1 MNYYELR
8 GYVLMI
14 RLNKNTISTVKFPFF
29 HILLFLI
36 ISTFLFLPAQA
47 QTYDPNLNW
56 QVLEGQHFSV
66 IFPGKSP
73 IELPFEYQQ
82 IAIKVAEIAEETY
95 QKITPRFGQSFN
107 QNKKIKIILEDFS
120 DSVYGFAS
128 SIPHP
133 AIRLNLTAPGFKNF
147 NTKFESWLKII
158 ITHEYTHLAHFD
170 MTNKATVFLRFF
182 LGQIIAPNALQP
194 LWAIEG
200 LAIYNESKWSTGGRL
215 NDTRYDMYLRSDFLE
230 NHQKTLD
237 QLQGNYLTSWP
248 GGNAPYI
255 YGQSLIHFIVQKYGE
270 DKLFAISEEFS
281 AFPYLG
287 MNRALKKVLGIDQND
302 LFKQWEN
309 EQSTKYQK
317 QLEEV
322 KQFDRITE
330 SQQLTRHHY
339 WVDDPVWFTTKNY
352 DTLLYRVST
361 PRLYPT
367 IREYNPAS
375 KEESI
380 LIKRTSGHGTSYS
393 ISPDNRFLIYAK
405 LSQYQQY
412 YHYHDLFLYH
422 LESGKQF
429 QISEGMRIKDPN
441 WHPNPSENKIVAVIN
456 QGGSNNLILFSL
468 NQSFLDNLEDGHESH
483 FDNISSQTHLLSISD
498 LVYLTDFNEGT
509 QISQPVWS
517 PQNNQIAFSL
527 WHNGY
532 QDICILTLGDD
543 DQIQSIKQITQD
555 YYTDISP
562 NWSADGQYLY
572 FSSDRSNIFNLYAYT
587 LKDQQL
593 FRLTNVTGGA
603 FEPAISPNGD
613 EMAFIQYH
621 ATGYE
626 LHLTETENLL
636 WKLIDTV
643 DTGDGSLF
651 QGNETE
657 NRPLYQYQEPS
668 PVLKDYSP
676 WESFFPTYWTP
687 YLALNS
693 NDLYLGFSSIV
704 QDQLKF
710 YSLPFTL
717 ARGMFNK
724 YLYYDFYFVDYAHT
738 PVFSFQWQGET
749 FMSDNRVNNFFDPE
763 HTTSLFQIKANFLQE
778 GSTSQ
783 QDSARYFYKNLSLG
797 FQNQLYTLEKVEDDN
812 SEATFRKVN
821 SFIIAYSYND
831 TESYQASISPETGNA
846 FSLSYQHANQFIG
859 SDITFNKMLFDGRK
873 YFPLIGNNQVLAFRL
888 LAGIATEGL
897 DKKEQFQLGG
907 NANQTQLSSV
917 NSPSF
922 PLRGFP
928 ASAFSGNHLLTAS
941 LEYRFPIKTV
951 ENKIGFD
958 WASIFLERISGTL
971 FIDAGQAWEGNYFP
985 SLHEYNISLG
995 AELNFKLNLAH
1006 NDPFTLT
1013 VGVGK
1018 ALTQNDK
1025 FRFYTQMGISF

>member
-1 MNYYELR
+1 MNWF
-8 GYVLMI
+8 
-14 RLNKNTISTVKFPFF
+14 NKNTIFTVKFPFF
-29 HILLFLI
+29 YILLSLI
-36 ISTFLFLPAQA
+36 ISTFLFIPAQA
-47 QTYDPNLNW
+47 QIYDPNIDW
-56 QVLEGQHFSV
+56 QVLEDQHFSV
-66 IFPGKSP
+66 IFPGISP
-73 IELPFEYQQ
+73 TELPFEYQQ

-95 QKITPRFGQSFN
+95 QKITPKFGQSFN
-107 QNKKIKIILEDFS
+107 QNKKITIILEDFS
-120 DSVYGFAS
+120 DSAYGFAS

-170 MTNKATVFLRFF
+170 MTNKVTAFLRFF

-230 NHQKTLD
+230 NHLNTLD
-237 QLQGNYLTSWP
+237 QLQGYYLTSWP

-255 YGQSLIHFIVQKYGE
+255 YGQSLIHFIAQKYGE
-270 DKLFAISEEFS
+270 DMLFAISEEFS

-287 MNRALKKVLGIDQND
+287 MNRAFKKVLGVDQND
-302 LFKQWEN
+302 FFKQWKN
-309 EQSTKYQK
+309 EQSTKYQE
-317 QLEEV
+317 QLEKV
-322 KQFDRITE
+322 KEFDRITE
-330 SQQLTRHHY
+330 SQQLTHHHY
-339 WVDDPVWFTTKNY
+339 WVDDPVWFTNINY

-367 IREYNPAS
+367 IREYNPVS
-375 KEESI
+375 KEENI

-393 ISPDNRFLIYAK
+393 ISPDNRFLIYTK

-422 LESGKQF
+422 PESGKQF
-429 QISEGMRIKDPN
+429 QITEGMRIKDPS
-441 WHPNPSENKIVAVIN
+441 WHPNHSENKIVAVIN
-456 QGGSNNLILFSL
+456 QGGNNNLILFSL
-468 NQSFLDNLEDGHESH
+468 NQSFLDNLEYGHEPH
-483 FDNISSQTHLLSISD
+483 YNNISSHTNLLSISD
-498 LVYLTDFNEGT
+498 LVYLTDFNDGT

-517 PQNNQIAFSL
+517 PQGNQIAFSL
-527 WHNGY
+527 WHRGY
-532 QDICILTLGDD
+532 QDIWILTLGDD
-543 DQIQSIKQITQD
+543 DQIQSIKPITQD

-562 NWSADGQYLY
+562 NWSVDGLYLY
-572 FSSDRSNIFNLYAYT
+572 FSSDRSNIFNLYAYN

-593 FRLTNVTGGA
+593 FRLTNVTSGA
-603 FEPAISPNGD
+603 FEPAVSPDGKK
-613 EMAFIQYH
+613 MAFIQYH
-621 ATGYE
+621 ASGYE
-626 LHLTETENLL
+626 LHLTNTDRLL
-636 WKLIDTV
+636 WKAEKKSALDLSLPQPATN
-643 DTGDGSLF
+643 TGDGSLF
-651 QGNETE
+651 LGN
-657 NRPLYQYQEPS
+657 REPS

-687 YLALNS
+687 YLTLNS

-724 YLYYDFYFVDYAHT
+724 FLYYDFYFVDHVHT

-749 FMSDNRVNNFFDPE
+749 SMVDNRINNFFDPE
-763 HTTSLFQIKANFLQE
+763 HTNSLFQIKANFLQE
-778 GSTSQ
+778 GYTSQ

-797 FQNQLYTLEKVEDDN
+797 FQNQLYTLDEGNKVEDDN
-812 SEATFRKVN
+812 SMATFRKVN
-821 SFIIAYSYND
+821 SLILAYSYND
-831 TESYQASISPETGNA
+831 TESYQASISPETGYA
-846 FSLSYQHANQFIG
+846 FSLSYQHANQIIG

-873 YFPLIGNNQVLAFRL
+873 YFPLTGNNQVLAFRL
-888 LAGIATEGL
+888 LVGIASEGL
-897 DKKEQFQLGG
+897 DIKEQFQLGG

-922 PLRGFP
+922 PMRGFP
-928 ASAFSGNHLLTAS
+928 DSAFSGNYLLTAS
-941 LEYRFPIKTV
+941 TEYRFPIKTV

-958 WASIFLERISGTL
+958 WASIFLEKISGTL
-971 FIDAGQAWEGNYFP
+971 FLDAGQAWKGNYFP
-985 SLHEYNISLG
+985 SFYDINISLG

-1006 NDPFTLT
+1006 NEPFTLT

-1018 ALTQNDK
+1018 ALTQTDGY
-1025 FRFYTQMGISF
+1025 RFYTQMGLSF